1 MGLGGYLTWTAAI
14 HEIHK
19 ATGRRCVP
27 GERWSTGFFPKVG
40 PIFRNNPSVAA
51 DVDPSELGKFIRIAM
66 NNPATNY
73 CKQDTPERAIH
84 RHDKHIILQILEHY
98 GFPLIKL
105 EDVRCRMYLDET
117 EDAEVEHLL
126 TTYGLRSQ
134 SFVTIEPD
142 SNTEYTVNR
151 AYPREKWQRV
161 VDELVKHVDVVQLGV
176 SDSPQLDGVLDMR
189 GDTTFR
195 TAAGVLGKSKTFLST
210 EGGLV
215 HAATAFDVPSIVIV
229 TGYQHPNMV
238 AYPRNTNLWIHGDHG
253 PCGLKQRCNECW
265 KHVLAHDPDEIVA
278 DVKQRL
284 EL

>member
-1 MGLGGYLTWTAAI
+1 MGLGGYLTWTAVI

-27 GERWSTGFFPKVG
+27 GERWSTGFFPKIEQ
-40 PIFRNNPSVAA
+40 IFLNNPAVAA
-51 DVDPSELGKFIRIAM
+51 DVDLNDPDKFIRVAM

-84 RHDKHIILQILEHY
+84 RYDKHIILQILEHY
-98 GFPLIKL
+98 GFPQITLD
-105 EDVRCRMYLDET
+105 EVRCRLYLNDDET
-117 EDAEVEHLL
+117 SRVEQLIEVHGL
-126 TTYGLRSQ
+126 TDKP
-134 SFVTIEPD
+134 FVTIEPY

-151 AYPREKWQRV
+151 AYPHEKWQHV
-161 VDELVKHVDVVQLGV
+161 VDELKDHITVVQLGV
-176 SDSPQLDGVLDMR
+176 SLVPKLNYVVDMR

-195 TAAGVLGKSKTFLST
+195 TAAGIVGRSKTLLST

-215 HAATAFDVPSIVIV
+215 HAATAFDVPSVVVI
-229 TGYQHPNMV
+229 TGYQHPDMV

-253 PCGLKQRCNECW
+253 PCGLKRRCDECW

-278 DVKQRL
+278 DVKRRL